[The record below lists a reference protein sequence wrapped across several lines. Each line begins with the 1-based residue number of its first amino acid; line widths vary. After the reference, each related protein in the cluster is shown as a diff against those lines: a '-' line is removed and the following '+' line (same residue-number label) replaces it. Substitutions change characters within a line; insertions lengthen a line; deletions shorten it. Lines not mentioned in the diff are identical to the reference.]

1 MAGRRHDELFRLIP
15 GQCYRVAPFWSITDL
30 LEFFLRSADADV
42 EKYLRL
48 LTFLPIPEIQQV
60 MKAHHQDQSKRIAQ
74 HTLAR
79 EFVELVHGQAEA
91 EKAEQQHRDLFNKN
105 LTISDIQQ
113 SVKPVSKQPATEGGE
128 PPADLH
134 PRLNKHA
141 KPQDMHS
148 SSSNQVTLPRSL
160 VKNQPLSRILHS
172 AGLVA
177 SRSEGQR
184 LINAGGVY
192 IGAQSDGKGE
202 MSDSVSYIPAKEASA
217 EFVAKYVIDDN
228 LLILR
233 TGKWKVRIVSIISDE
248 EFKAEGLKAPGWDS
262 ESGHVIVPGAESQDV
277 HFDPFMQRKRRDY

>member
-1 MAGRRHDELFRLIP
+1 MLTSLK
-15 GQCYRVAPFWSITDL
+15 
-30 LEFFLRSADADV
+30 FFLRSADADV
-42 EKYLRL
+42 EKYLKL
-48 LTFLPIPEIQQV
+48 LTFLPIAGIQKIMEQ
-60 MKAHHQDQSKRIAQ
+60 HQQDQSKRVAQ

-79 EFVELVHGQAEA
+79 EFVELIHGQGEA
-91 EKAEQQHRDLFNKN
+91 EKAEQQHRELFNKG
-105 LTISDIQQ
+105 LTISDIQK
-113 SVKPVSKQPATEGGE
+113 SVKPSTAATSSAEGE

-148 SSSNQVTLPRSL
+148 SSSTQAILPRSL

-202 MSDSVSYIPAKEASA
+202 MNDSVSYIPAKEASA
-217 EFVAKYVIDDN
+217 EFVAKYIIDDN

-233 TGKWKVRIVSIISDE
+233 SGKWKVKIVSIISDE
-248 EFKAEGLKAPGWDS
+248 EFQAERLTAPGWDT
-262 ESGHVIVPGAESQDV
+262 ESGQVIAARGERKEAI
-277 HFDPFMQRKRRDY
+277 HFDPFEQRRPGRY